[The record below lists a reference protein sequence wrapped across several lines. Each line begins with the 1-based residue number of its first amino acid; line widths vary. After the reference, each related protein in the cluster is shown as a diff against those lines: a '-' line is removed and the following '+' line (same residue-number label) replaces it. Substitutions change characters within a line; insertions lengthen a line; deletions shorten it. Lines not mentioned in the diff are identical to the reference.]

1 MGSPLDTTSD
11 RVGVRERSRFALRVP
26 GFVRGLAVPFGTRY
40 AVTVGAIF
48 ACLAIVL
55 VWNVAHY
62 PAGESPDATDHFHY
76 TDTIRHQHALPKP
89 NPRPPGTP
97 PGARIENT
105 GQWYNPPL
113 FYVTA
118 AVIETATDKATHA
131 NADRAHKAVQ
141 LFNVLLALGVAW
153 FAFLTARELFPRS
166 RTAQLGTLA
175 FVALAPV
182 FVRTAV
188 AYHGQMLATFMST
201 AALYV
206 VTRALV
212 RRQVTLKTGLG
223 AGLLLALGMLT
234 RHFVLATTV
243 ALAATLLA
251 YWVFTRE
258 RGALRALGVLVL
270 SVVVLTAP
278 WYIHQQSRYGDA
290 FAASAKAPDK
300 PFFDRQPGAF
310 YFGKPRTAV
319 FTQPYRPKFDNR
331 FPQVSYADWWGDYF
345 LYYDVPSSLRG
356 SYAATAAASQRR
368 NGSVPALPSRYDSE
382 RVRQSYV
389 GILPTLLML
398 AGVIGLLVVGLR
410 RRAAQLLAAPFMI
423 GAIALEAIWVYIGYP
438 TSDGDIM
445 RATYLLTALA
455 PLALATGWLLSRIGE
470 RNRIAF
476 RVLLGV
482 LALVA
487 VVDLNFVLLHHFV
500 GRGG

>member
-1 MGSPLDTTSD
+1 MGAPIETPPQPVE
-11 RVGVRERSRFALRVP
+11 VGTRRRFAPRTP
-26 GFVRGLAVPFGTRY
+26 GFVRDLATPFGTRY
-40 AVTVGAIF
+40 AATVGAIF
-48 ACLAIVL
+48 ACLALLL

-118 AVIETATDKATHA
+118 AVIETATDKVTHA

-141 LFNVLLALGVAW
+141 LFNVVLALGVAL
-153 FAFLTARELFPRS
+153 FAFMTARELFPRS

-175 FVALAPV
+175 FVALAPT
-182 FVRTAV
+182 FIRTAV

-212 RRQVTLKTGLG
+212 RKQVTMKTGLV
-223 AGLLLALGMLT
+223 AGVLLALGMLT

-243 ALAATLLA
+243 ALAAALVA
-251 YWVFTRE
+251 YYVFTRQ
-258 RGALRALGVLVL
+258 RTVLKSLGVLVL

-278 WYIHQQSRYGDA
+278 WYIHQQAKYGDA
-290 FAASAKAPDK
+290 FAASAKPPNK
-300 PFFDRQPGAF
+300 PFFDRRPGSF

-319 FTQPYRPKFDNR
+319 LTQPYRPKFDNR

-345 LYYDVPSSLRG
+345 LYFDVPSSLRRT
-356 SYAATAAASQRR
+356 YTAAAARTPSTKL
-368 NGSVPALPSRYDSE
+368 PAKYDHE

-389 GILPTLLML
+389 GILPTILML
-398 AGVIGLLVVGLR
+398 AGVVGLLGVGIR
-410 RRAAQLLAAPFMI
+410 RRAADLLAAPFMI
-423 GAIALEAIWVYIGYP
+423 GAITLEAMWVYIGYP

-445 RATYLLTALA
+445 RGTYLLTALP
-455 PLALATGWLLSRIGE
+455 PLAIATGWLLSRIN
-470 RNRIAF
+470 NRTSLAF
-476 RVLLGV
+476 RIVLGL
-482 LALVA
+482 LAVAA
-487 VVDLNFVLLHHFV
+487 VVDLNFVFLHHMV
-500 GRGG
+500 GRSS